1 MKSLAEEARDILQE
15 YVDEE
20 HQGIKSRAAMALGL
34 SNITLGQWL
43 NGTRIPNLEALSPVF
58 AKLGVTFSLPSYKAG
73 QGIDSEN
80 FFDSAVAAIRQAI
93 DSDYKGNVSQA
104 ARALGISV
112 PTLHTWMK
120 GDRKPS
126 LEKLSPI
133 LDLLGAKITLPSRE
147 PDRDVCFVNARVVP
161 AGEGIEPPQAED
173 YIAAPMV
180 GGVGAGPDHVRR
192 NLLAVEIGR
201 DSDSMQPT
209 LNPGDIVLV
218 DRDDRNVQHAGH
230 MMLVL
235 DPDGNGMIKR
245 VSVEDQPDGD
255 SRITFYSDNAVRH
268 APRVF
273 SLREDYLGDWER
285 AIVGRVIWAWA
296 DVREK

>member
-1 MKSLAEEARDILQE
+1 M
-15 YVDEE
+15 
-20 HQGIKSRAAMALGL
+20 G
-34 SNITLGQWL
+34 
-43 NGTRIPNLEALSPVF
+43 
-58 AKLGVTFSLPSYKAG
+58 
-73 QGIDSEN
+73 N
-80 FFDSAVAAIRQAI
+80 FFDSAVTAIRQAI
-93 DSDYKGNVSQA
+93 ERDFRGNVSQA

-112 PTLHTWMK
+112 PTLHTWVR
-120 GDRKPS
+120 GERKPS

-133 LDLLGAKITLPSRE
+133 LDQLGARIALPSQE
-147 PDRDVCFVNARVVP
+147 PDKDVCFVNARVVP
-161 AGEGIEPPQAED
+161 AGEGVEPPQAED

-180 GGVGAGPDHVRR
+180 GEVGAGPGYVPQEEVRSWFLAYKNHPAVRFRR

-218 DRDDRNVQHAGH
+218 DRDDRNVQRAGH

-255 SRITFYSDNAVRH
+255 SRITFYSDNAARH